1 MSVHGVGLGC
11 HHSPGDMG
19 LGGRW
24 QAFFRQGLREPPRE
38 RAVREVTEEVP
49 RPRSHSQPF
58 RGWDRAI
65 QRWAV
70 LGTLG
75 CRMWVW
81 QAREQAVPKD

>member
-1 MSVHGVGLGC
+1 MGRSSECVHGLGVGC

-19 LGGRW
+19 G
-24 QAFFRQGLREPPRE
+24 
-38 RAVREVTEEVP
+38 REVTEEVP
-49 RPRSHSQPF
+49 HPRSHSQPF

-65 QRWAV
+65 QCWAV